1 MSWIFNHAVE
11 NLCNWYNFDV
21 LTLWG
26 LGVVTFQSDIFDRV
40 IFEGFAFGC
49 SEKCFSDPISIF
61 PVNLT
66 DDALKK
72 NVFSE
77 AL

>member
-1 MSWIFNHAVE
+1 MPLKIYAIGII
-11 NLCNWYNFDV
+11 LMNWLFE
-21 LTLWG
+21 G
-26 LGVVTFQSDIFDRV
+26 LGVVTFQSDIFDKV
-40 IFEGFAFGC
+40 IFEGFGC